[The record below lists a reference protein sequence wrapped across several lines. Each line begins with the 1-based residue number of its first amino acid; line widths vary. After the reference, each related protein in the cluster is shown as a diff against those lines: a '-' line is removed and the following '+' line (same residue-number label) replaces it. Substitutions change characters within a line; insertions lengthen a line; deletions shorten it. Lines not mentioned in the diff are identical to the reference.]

1 MNTVCKTVP
10 GIKLAKPRCN
20 GKSGDGFTL
29 IELLV
34 VIAIIAIL
42 AAMLLPALAKAKIKA
57 HAITCMNNNKQLML
71 AWRLYADDQADR
83 LVGAMDIGF
92 QPNRPNWVTG
102 WMDFAGGNPS
112 NWNLNQDLVN
122 SPIWPYAGKNKNIF
136 KCPADQATVLVDGK
150 KLPRVRSN
158 SMSQVFGSGEWLD
171 ATIRMEGQ
179 NVWRIYDKLTAIAL
193 PPKTWVVMDE
203 HPDSINDG
211 ALAVACTGANAS
223 GSARIID
230 YPANYHDG
238 ACGIAFSDGHAEV
251 HKWRGSKMRNTPIKY
266 DDNMQLNVWAGNS
279 WVDINWLADNTTVRK

>member
-1 MNTVCKTVP
+1 MNTVRKSVP
-10 GIKLAKPRCN
+10 GIKLAKPRCSGN
-20 GKSGDGFTL
+20 SGDGFTL

-42 AAMLLPALAKAKIKA
+42 ASLLLPALGKAKIKA
-57 HAITCMNNNKQLML
+57 HAITCMNNNRQLML
-71 AWRLYADDQADR
+71 AWRLYAEDQADR

-102 WMDFAGGNPS
+102 WMDFDGGNPS
-112 NWNLNQDLVN
+112 NWNLNQDLLN
-122 SPIWPYAGKNKNIF
+122 SPIWPYTSKSKNIF
-136 KCPADQATVLVDGK
+136 KCPADQAAVLVGGR

-171 ATIRMEGQ
+171 GTIKMEGQ

-193 PPKTWVVMDE
+193 PTKTWVVMDE
-203 HPDSINDG
+203 HPDSINDA
-211 ALAVACTGANAS
+211 ALAVACTGANSANA
-223 GSARIID
+223 ARIID

-238 ACGIAFSDGHAEV
+238 ACGIAFSDGHAV
-251 HKWRGSKMRNTPIKY
+251 IRKWRGSKIKNAPIKY
-266 DDNMQLNVWAGNS
+266 DDNMQLNVWAANS

>member
-211 ALAVACTGANAS
+211 WLTDSWPGGGGWGDLAAS
-223 GSARIID
+223 
-230 YPANYHDG
+230 YHCG
-238 ACGIAFSDGHAEV
+238 ACGLGFADGHGEI
-251 HKWRGSKMRNTPIKY
+251 HKWKDKATLEPVTKQTKPRVGGSAPNDTKWFLQRSTAPI
-266 DDNMQLNVWAGNS
+266 Q
-279 WVDINWLADNTTVRK
+279 